1 MQHTLLLWLYL
12 RHFCECVHKIQQIMS
27 HTLDF
32 MGRRWERLGKKCY
45 ICRGLNYLR
54 MKKILILLAAVFT
67 FSSLRAENS
76 ISETLAPIEG
86 SYIEQ
91 MMAANYF
98 ADSQMSNRDFLIT
111 SFLMENQKR
120 FYPADLILLK
130 DTLYQLSDKE
140 LLALSTTN
148 FKNPTVSVILSVLVG
163 GYGVDRFYIGDI
175 GLGVAKLLTG
185 GGLGVW
191 YIVDIFLIS
200 NKTKK
205 NNNKDLQET
214 LMLNE
219 VLLAR

>member
-1 MQHTLLLWLYL
+1 
-12 RHFCECVHKIQQIMS
+12 
-27 HTLDF
+27 
-32 MGRRWERLGKKCY
+32 
-45 ICRGLNYLR
+45 